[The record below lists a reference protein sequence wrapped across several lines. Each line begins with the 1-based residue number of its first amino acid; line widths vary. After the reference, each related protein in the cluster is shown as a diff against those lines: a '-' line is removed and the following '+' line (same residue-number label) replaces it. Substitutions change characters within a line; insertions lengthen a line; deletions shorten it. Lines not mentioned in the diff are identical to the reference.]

1 MDILTAITVIV
12 SVASVTS
19 TVLLALSLKET
30 KKSVK
35 EIQGENAERTDEI
48 MNLTVSNE
56 QLQKGNKELQTD
68 IFTIQEELGAERE
81 KNRQLLSQKKSSE
94 TRLGQISEHI
104 IPFLSNCPYDPKNLH
119 FLGNPVDY
127 VCFDFDQGSIT
138 FIEVKSGNSKPSKR
152 QKIVKNIVKTGRVYY
167 DEIRINEKGVKRKHV
182 SGYDTRPNNYHNRYN
197 RYNNHNQQQN
207 NQPTATIVANEIDT
221 APGEENDSED

>member
-1 MDILTAITVIV
+1 MDAITIIAIVV

-19 TVLLALSLKET
+19 TILLTLALKDA

-35 EIQGENAERTDEI
+35 EVQNHNAERTDEV
-48 MNLTVSNE
+48 MDLTVDNE
-56 QLQKGNKELQTD
+56 QLSKGNKELQAD
-68 IFTIQEELGAERE
+68 LFKAQDELGVERE

-104 IPFLSNCPYDPKNLH
+104 VPFLSNCPYDPKNLH

-167 DEIRINEKGVKRKHV
+167 DEIRINEKGVRRKHV
-182 SGYDTRPNNYHNRYN
+182 SGYDNRPNYYN
-197 RYNNHNQQQN
+197 RFNRNNNQQQ
-207 NQPTATIVANEIDT
+207 QQHALP
-221 APGEENDSED
+221 APLVTTDSGSGEENDSED